1 MQCTSN
7 LPRRTSSLRF
17 AAVLSLALF
26 VALPAAYSV
35 DSAPTAPGK
44 SSKQSA
50 ISTKPFRHF
59 AIGVTGGTLGGGV
72 ELVTTM
78 SRKTNLRVDGHFV
91 NYSPSTIT
99 QDGVNYGGNIKARD
113 VRASY
118 DYFPFGGAF
127 RLSAGFAAYNQFNV
141 NATALVAA
149 GQSFTLNSVTYY
161 SDPSGVNPLSGNA
174 TLGYANKYAPTATLG
189 FGNAIPRSGRHF
201 AFPVELGAAFTGAPK
216 FALNM
221 NPNSVACTTST
232 YSPTTCG
239 QVATFDNFQPNLAAE
254 QKKITNDIAPFRVY
268 PIMNVGVTY
277 RF

>member
-1 MQCTSN
+1 MECTSN
-7 LPRRTSSLRF
+7 PPRRTRSLRF
-17 AAVLSLALF
+17 ATVLSFALF
-26 VALPAAYSV
+26 IALQAAYSV
-35 DSAPTAPGK
+35 DAAPVAPSK
-44 SSKQSA
+44 VSKQSA
-50 ISTKPFRHF
+50 ISTKPFSHF
-59 AIGVTGGTLGGGV
+59 ALGVTAGTLGAGA

-78 SRKTNLRVDGHFV
+78 SRKTNLRVDGHFL

-99 QDGVNYGGNIKARD
+99 QDGVNYGGNIKIRD

-127 RLSAGFAAYNQFNV
+127 RLSAGVAAYNQFNV
-141 NATALVAA
+141 AATAVVSA
-149 GQSFTLNSVTYY
+149 GQSFTFNGTTYY
-161 SDPSGVNPLSGNA
+161 SDFTGANPLSGNA

-201 AFPVELGAAFTGAPK
+201 AFPVEIGAAFTGAPK

-221 NPNSVACTTST
+221 NPNSVVCTSSTACG
-232 YSPTTCG
+232 P
-239 QVATFDNFQPNLAAE
+239 VAPFDSFQTNLAAE

-268 PIMNVGVTY
+268 PILNIGATY